1 MVNSTFQENE
11 ANVTT
16 YLGRLFRK
24 IINSFILSRFAFVN
38 HFIADS
44 SKLLRI
50 GADLNVKGII
60 LSLYFS
66 YLHIQMYLVLPG
78 KD

>member
-1 MVNSTFQENE
+1 MLLLIWDDFP
-11 ANVTT
+11 
-16 YLGRLFRK
+16 GK
-24 IINSFILSRFAFVN
+24 IIHSFILSRLAFISPFV
-38 HFIADS
+38 ADS

-50 GADLNVKGII
+50 GTDLSVKGII

-66 YLHIQMYLVLPG
+66 YLHIQMYVVLPG